1 MWPMGLLSS
10 KRPVKQYSYENDF
23 SGVVDAL
30 HQSFLVSLLDDCNLV
45 QMVTPSTR
53 DKKQKKNKKDL
64 FLTSN
69 HTLVNSSIVKSDISD
84 HNLVYSEVYTKPTET
99 RTYQIILFV

>member
-1 MWPMGLLSS
+1 MWPMGLLFS

-53 DKKQKKNKKDL
+53 YKKKKKKK
-64 FLTSN
+64 TSN